1 MPAAGVVSMRDRL
14 DRYTLVERIGRGG
27 MAEVFRARVQSLG
40 GFERDVAVKVLLPQF
55 ASEPEFVDMLLDE
68 ARIAGA
74 IVHPCVVQVLDVGR
88 QGDIFYLVM
97 EYVRGPDLRSVARS
111 LSGAKLPLPMAL
123 YIIGEVL
130 RGLHAVHLA
139 VDDRGQPRNIVHRD
153 VSPANVLVDE
163 NGAVKLGDFG
173 IAHASGR
180 LTRTRTGSVKG
191 KSRYMAPE
199 QLMAQP
205 VDHRADLYAVGV
217 SLFEALLGDVARESS
232 YATPYG
238 PMFTWP
244 RRVPPELVPPD
255 VAELL
260 RRAVVDDPRA
270 RFADA
275 AQFRS
280 AVVASLGHHAPGYDA
295 ETLARELKRIRGVP
309 GDFATDLGETTDAAT
324 ALRRERPRLALVD
337 RTPTPPG
344 AVTTLPAAVRTLP
357 AGAVTTLPA
366 GAVTTLPAG
375 AVTTLP
381 SWAMAAPGRSTGPVP
396 IGSRTLPS
404 PEPLYAEGDLL
415 GPRPSRGLLLAIAAA
430 AGAALLIAII
440 LAIASGGSARV
451 VPAPPAAQVVPR
463 VTSLAPPHATVGILE
478 VSGPAGARPS
488 IGAVVY
494 PPAPCTV
501 ELPPGDYDVRLRSRR
516 HVVTRHVS
524 ITAGHTTS
532 L

>member
-1 MPAAGVVSMRDRL
+1 M
-14 DRYTLVERIGRGG
+14 
-27 MAEVFRARVQSLG
+27 
-40 GFERDVAVKVLLPQF
+40 
-55 ASEPEFVDMLLDE
+55 
-68 ARIAGA
+68 
-74 IVHPCVVQVLDVGR
+74 
-88 QGDIFYLVM
+88 
-97 EYVRGPDLRSVARS
+97 
-111 LSGAKLPLPMAL
+111 
-123 YIIGEVL
+123 
-130 RGLHAVHLA
+130 
-139 VDDRGQPRNIVHRD
+139 
-153 VSPANVLVDE
+153 
-163 NGAVKLGDFG
+163 
-173 IAHASGR
+173 
-180 LTRTRTGSVKG
+180 
-191 KSRYMAPE
+191 
-199 QLMAQP
+199 
-205 VDHRADLYAVGV
+205 
-217 SLFEALLGDVARESS
+217 
-232 YATPYG
+232 
-238 PMFTWP
+238 P
-244 RRVPPELVPPD
+244 RRW
-255 VAELL
+255 
-260 RRAVVDDPRA
+260 RASSSGS
-270 RFADA
+270 A
-275 AQFRS
+275 ACPATSR
-280 AVVASLGHHAPGYDA
+280 
-295 ETLARELKRIRGVP
+295 
-309 GDFATDLGETTDAAT
+309 TDLGETTDAAT

-381 SWAMAAPGRSTGPVP
+381 SWAMAAPGRSTGPVADRLAHAAVARAALC
-396 IGSRTLPS
+396 G
-404 PEPLYAEGDLL
+404 G
-415 GPRPSRGLLLAIAAA
+415 RPAGAAAVARAPVSAIAAA